1 MAKANGHPKTS
12 SGKGKSPAKSRVT
25 TAKLARP
32 RKTPLT
38 RKGMSPDRLLKGAGS
53 ISTKM
58 LNAMEKAID
67 EGCGRVE
74 SHGQ

>member
-1 MAKANGHPKTS
+1 MAKSNGHPKPS
-12 SGKGKSPAKSRVT
+12 AGKSKSPAKSRVT

-38 RKGMSPDRLLKGAGS
+38 RKGMSPERLLKAAGS

-58 LNAMEKAID
+58 LDAMEKAIE